1 MSLNNFIPS
10 IWSALLLNSLKKAQV
25 FTQEGIVNRDY
36 QGDITG
42 FGSSVKINTLGAVS
56 VSNYSKNGTIT
67 LEDLD
72 SNQQTLL
79 IDQQKYFGFYID
91 DIDTAQQN
99 PKVMAQA
106 MEEAAYALRDV
117 ADQYIAGLFNGA
129 ASGIGGAGGVQI
141 TSTNA
146 YEKLVELSVAL
157 DEQNAP
163 SNGRWVIVPSW
174 VHGKLLQDDRFV
186 ASGSQLGDGTLQNGV
201 VGRAAGFN
209 ILTSNNVKKEVVTGT
224 DVWRCMAGYA
234 GAISY
239 AEQIMSVEAF
249 RPENRFADAV
259 KGLHVFGAK
268 VVRPD
273 GLVVLNAKQ

>member
-1 MSLNNFIPS
+1 MSLNNFIPN
-10 IWSALLLNSLKKAQV
+10 IWSGLLLNSLKKAQV
-25 FTQEGIVNRDY
+25 FTQAGVVNRDY

-72 SNQQTLL
+72 STQQTLL

-106 MEEAAYALRDV
+106 MEEAAYALRDK
-117 ADQYIAGLFNGA
+117 ADQYVAGLYNDA
-129 ASGIGGAGGVQI
+129 LVGIGGAGGVQI
-141 TSTNA
+141 TTGNA

-157 DEQNAP
+157 DEANVPQA
-163 SNGRWVIVPSW
+163 GRWAVIPSW
-174 VHGKLLQDDRFV
+174 VHGKLLQDSRFV
-186 ASGSQLGDGTLQNGV
+186 ASGSDNAENRLQNGV
-201 VGRAAGFN
+201 VGFAAGFSV
-209 ILTSNNVKKEVVTGT
+209 LTSNNIVKENVAGVN
-224 DVWRCMAGYA
+224 VWRAMAGYA

-268 VVRPD
+268 LVRPD
-273 GLVVLNAKQ
+273 GIVVLNAKQ